1 MITFDQTLDS
11 VERILEH
18 LKSVGELENMIDHLQ
33 DNLNDFSGMLEF
45 AHQREFKST
54 EEALEYI
61 DKILLPRLQG
71 IIDAQESGTTGPMRR
86 LTAAM
91 EHTQRLLANLEL
103 VTGDA
108 ADEFTP

>member
-11 VERILEH
+11 VERILEQ
-18 LKSVGELENMIDHLQ
+18 LKSVAELESMIDHLK
-33 DNLNDFSGMLEF
+33 DNLNDFSDMLEY

-71 IIDAQESGTTGPMRR
+71 IIDALESGTADPMRQ
-86 LTAAM
+86 LTTAT

-103 VTGDA
+103 VTGES
-108 ADEFTP
+108 ADNFTP

>member
-18 LKSVGELENMIDHLQ
+18 LKSVAELDSMIEHVK
-33 DNLNDFSGMLEF
+33 DNLDDFSDMLEY
-45 AHQREFKST
+45 AHKREFKST
-54 EEALEYI
+54 DEALEYI

-71 IIDAQESGTTGPMRR
+71 IIDALRSGTTDPMRR
-86 LTAAM
+86 LTAAS

-103 VTGDA
+103 VTGES
-108 ADEFTP
+108 ADNFTS

>member
-18 LKSVGELENMIDHLQ
+18 LKSVAELDNMIDHLQ

-71 IIDAQESGTTGPMRR
+71 IIDALESGTTDPMRR
-86 LTAAM
+86 LTAAT

-108 ADEFTP
+108 ADDFTP